1 MRRPLCTRL
10 YEGLLSACLNGAL
23 ALLVLLPFAILW
35 GMAPTLIVLASLA
48 FLVAVVMV
56 LETAKSL
63 LTVFARVRFS
73 LRTLMGFVL
82 ALGFFAALA
91 HRPEPGWH
99 VGGALGI
106 LGTLAAAIVSAIEF
120 DPERKRG
127 G

>member
-1 MRRPLCTRL
+1 MRRPLGTRL

-35 GMAPTLIVLASLA
+35 DMVPTLIVLASLA
-48 FLVAVVMV
+48 FLVAVVLA
-56 LETAKSL
+56 LETANGL
-63 LTVFARVRFS
+63 LKVFARVRFS

-82 ALGFFAALA
+82 ALGFFVALVTF
-91 HRPEPGWH
+91 PEPGWR

-106 LGTLAAAIVSAIEF
+106 LGTLAAALLAALES
-120 DPERKRG
+120 DPERWRG

>member
-1 MRRPLCTRL
+1 MRRPLWTRL

-35 GMAPTLIVLASLA
+35 DMVPTLIVLASLA
-48 FLVAVVMV
+48 FLVALVLA
-56 LETAKSL
+56 LETMKGL
-63 LTVFARVRFS
+63 LEVFARVRFS

-82 ALGFFAALA
+82 ALGFFSALVALA
-91 HRPEPGWH
+91 EPGWR
-99 VGGALGI
+99 VSGALGI

-120 DPERKRG
+120 DTERRRG